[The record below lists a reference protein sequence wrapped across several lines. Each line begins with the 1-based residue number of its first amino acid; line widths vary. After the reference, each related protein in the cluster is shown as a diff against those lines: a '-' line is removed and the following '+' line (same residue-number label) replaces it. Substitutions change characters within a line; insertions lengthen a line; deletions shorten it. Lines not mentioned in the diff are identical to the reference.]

1 MNKNNKTNRS
11 QNSILRLPRQEDLNP
26 IKHRIKIRK
35 ISVRGPKSPMILIY
49 GFLIINLIGS
59 ILLTLPFSTKDGSS
73 DFIVSLYTS
82 TSAITVTGLT
92 LVDTSTYW
100 SFFGQL
106 IIIFLCFIGG
116 LGFMMAAAF
125 IIILTG
131 QKLSLNNRLLI
142 RDGLGGGNL
151 GSITTMIKYT
161 VILAVGLQIIG
172 ILLLFLKW
180 YTLDKLWGGITWI
193 EALWQ
198 SVFHAIS
205 AYNNAGFDIIPEY
218 LGENSLEHFSNDP
231 LILLILGVLIF
242 FGGIGFLPIRDLYKK
257 KSFSKLELESKV
269 VLYFS
274 VFLTILGAILFFIT
288 ESNNELTI
296 GNNNF
301 TDKISISLFQSI
313 STRTAGFAITDYS
326 NILSPTIIISCLLMI
341 IGGATASTA
350 GGIKINTFAIIFL
363 ATASSLVGRKNI
375 TAFHRRIPFDNV
387 VRAFSITVL
396 FFLSLLILSI
406 IMFIFEPNLSFEHVI
421 FEMVSA
427 IGNNGLSSGISQEY
441 TNTSKIIIIF
451 TMFLGRFG
459 PLTLILLLAGKTIQP
474 SFEDSEERIRIG

>member
-1 MNKNNKTNRS
+1 MNKDKKINRYK
-11 QNSILRLPRQEDLNP
+11 NTIVRLPREEDLNP
-26 IKHRIKIRK
+26 IKHHIKVRK

-49 GFLIINLIGS
+49 GFLLINLIGS
-59 ILLTLPFSTKDGSS
+59 ILLTIPFSTTDGSS
-73 DFIVSLYTS
+73 DFIIALYTS

-106 IIIFLCFIGG
+106 IIIILCFIGG

-151 GSITTMIKYT
+151 GSITIMIKYT

-180 YTLDKLWGGITWI
+180 HTLDKLWEGITWI

-198 SVFHAIS
+198 SVFHGIS
-205 AYNNAGFDIIPEY
+205 AYNNAGFDIIPEN
-218 LGENSLEHFSNDP
+218 LGENSLEYFSNDP
-231 LILLILGVLIF
+231 LILLILGILIF
-242 FGGIGFLPIRDLYKK
+242 FGGIGFLPIRDIYKK

-274 VFLTILGAILFFIT
+274 FFLTILGGFLFFIT
-288 ESNNELTI
+288 ESNNHLTI
-296 GNNNF
+296 ENNTF
-301 TDKISISLFQSI
+301 LDKISISLFQSI

-375 TAFHRRIPFDNV
+375 TAFRRRIPFDNV

-406 IMFIFEPNLSFEHVI
+406 IIFIFEPNLSFEHVI

-441 TNTSKIIIIF
+441 TITSKIIVIF

>member
-1 MNKNNKTNRS
+1 MNKDKKINRYK
-11 QNSILRLPRQEDLNP
+11 NTIVRLPREEDLNP
-26 IKHRIKIRK
+26 IKHHIKVRK

-49 GFLIINLIGS
+49 GFLLINLIGS
-59 ILLTLPFSTKDGSS
+59 ILLTIPFSTTDGSS
-73 DFIVSLYTS
+73 DFIIALYTS

-106 IIIFLCFIGG
+106 IIIILCFIRG

-125 IIILTG
+125 IIILPG

-142 RDGLGGGNL
+142 MDGLGGGNL
-151 GSITTMIKYT
+151 GSITIMIKYT

-180 YTLDKLWGGITWI
+180 HTLDKLWEGITWI

-198 SVFHAIS
+198 SVFHGIS
-205 AYNNAGFDIIPEY
+205 AYNNAGFDIIPEN
-218 LGENSLEHFSNDP
+218 LGENSLEYFSNDP
-231 LILLILGVLIF
+231 LILLILGILIF
-242 FGGIGFLPIRDLYKK
+242 FGGIGFLPIRDIYKK

-274 VFLTILGAILFFIT
+274 FFLTILGGLLFFIT
-288 ESNNELTI
+288 ESNNHLTI
-296 GNNNF
+296 ENNTF
-301 TDKISISLFQSI
+301 LDKISISLFQSI

-375 TAFHRRIPFDNV
+375 TAFRRRIPFDNV

-406 IMFIFEPNLSFEHVI
+406 IIFIFEPNLSFEHVI

-441 TNTSKIIIIF
+441 TITSKIIVIF

>member
-73 DFIVSLYTS
+73 DFIISLYTS

-257 KSFSKLELESKV
+257 KSFSKVELESKV

-363 ATASSLVGRKNI
+363 ATTSSLIGRKNI

>member
-1 MNKNNKTNRS
+1 MNKDKKINRYK
-11 QNSILRLPRQEDLNP
+11 NTIVRLPREEDLNP
-26 IKHRIKIRK
+26 IKHHIKVRK

-49 GFLIINLIGS
+49 GFLLINLIGS
-59 ILLTLPFSTKDGSS
+59 ILLTIPFSTTDGSS
-73 DFIVSLYTS
+73 DFIIALYTS

-106 IIIFLCFIGG
+106 IIIILCFIGG

-151 GSITTMIKYT
+151 GSITIMIKYT

-180 YTLDKLWGGITWI
+180 HTLDKLWEGITWI

-198 SVFHAIS
+198 SVFHGIS
-205 AYNNAGFDIIPEY
+205 AYNNAGFDIIPEN
-218 LGENSLEHFSNDP
+218 LGENSLEYFSNDP
-231 LILLILGVLIF
+231 LILLILGILIF
-242 FGGIGFLPIRDLYKK
+242 FGGIGFLPIRDIYKK

-274 VFLTILGAILFFIT
+274 FFLTILGGLLFFIT
-288 ESNNELTI
+288 ESNNHLTI
-296 GNNNF
+296 ENNTF
-301 TDKISISLFQSI
+301 LDKISISLFQSI

-375 TAFHRRIPFDNV
+375 TAFRRRIPFDNV

-406 IMFIFEPNLSFEHVI
+406 IIFIFEPNLSFEHVI

-441 TNTSKIIIIF
+441 TITSKIIVIF

>member
-1 MNKNNKTNRS
+1 MNKDKKINRYK
-11 QNSILRLPRQEDLNP
+11 NTIVRLPREEDLNP
-26 IKHRIKIRK
+26 IKHHIKVRK

-49 GFLIINLIGS
+49 GFLLINLIGS
-59 ILLTLPFSTKDGSS
+59 ILLTIPFSTTDGSS
-73 DFIVSLYTS
+73 DFIIALYTS

-106 IIIFLCFIGG
+106 IIIILCFIGG

-151 GSITTMIKYT
+151 GSITIMIKYT

-180 YTLDKLWGGITWI
+180 YTLDKLWEGITWI

-198 SVFHAIS
+198 SVFHGIS
-205 AYNNAGFDIIPEY
+205 AYNNAGFDIIPEN
-218 LGENSLEHFSNDP
+218 LGENSLEYFSNDP
-231 LILLILGVLIF
+231 LILLILGILIF
-242 FGGIGFLPIRDLYKK
+242 FGGIGFLPIRDIYKK

-274 VFLTILGAILFFIT
+274 FFLTILGGLLFFIT
-288 ESNNELTI
+288 ESNNHLTI
-296 GNNNF
+296 ENNTF
-301 TDKISISLFQSI
+301 LDKISISLFQSI

-375 TAFHRRIPFDNV
+375 TAFRRRIPFDNV

-406 IMFIFEPNLSFEHVI
+406 IMFIFEPNLSFEHLI

-441 TNTSKIIIIF
+441 TNTSKIIVIF

>member
-288 ESNNELTI
+288 ESNNELTV

-363 ATASSLVGRKNI
+363 ATASSLIGRKNI

>member
-73 DFIVSLYTS
+73 DFIISLYTS

-363 ATASSLVGRKNI
+363 ATASSLIGRKNI

>member
-1 MNKNNKTNRS
+1 LNKDKKINRYK
-11 QNSILRLPRQEDLNP
+11 NTIVRLPREEDLNP
-26 IKHRIKIRK
+26 IKHHIKVRK

-49 GFLIINLIGS
+49 GFLLINLIGS
-59 ILLTLPFSTKDGSS
+59 ILLTIPFSTTDGSS
-73 DFIVSLYTS
+73 DFIIALYTS

-106 IIIFLCFIGG
+106 IIIILCFIGG

-151 GSITTMIKYT
+151 GSITIMIKYT

-180 YTLDKLWGGITWI
+180 YTLDKLWEGITWI

-198 SVFHAIS
+198 SVFHGIS
-205 AYNNAGFDIIPEY
+205 AYNNAGFDIIPEN
-218 LGENSLEHFSNDP
+218 LGENSLEYFSNDP
-231 LILLILGVLIF
+231 LILLILGILIF
-242 FGGIGFLPIRDLYKK
+242 FGGIGFLPIRDIYKK

-274 VFLTILGAILFFIT
+274 FFLTILGGFLFFIT
-288 ESNNELTI
+288 ESNNHLTI
-296 GNNNF
+296 ENNTF
-301 TDKISISLFQSI
+301 LDKISISLFQSI

-375 TAFHRRIPFDNV
+375 TAFRRRIPFDNV

-406 IMFIFEPNLSFEHVI
+406 IIFIFEPNLSFEHVI

-441 TNTSKIIIIF
+441 TITSKIIVIF

>member
-1 MNKNNKTNRS
+1 MNKDKKINRYK
-11 QNSILRLPRQEDLNP
+11 NTIVRLPREEDLNP
-26 IKHRIKIRK
+26 IKHHIKVRK

-49 GFLIINLIGS
+49 GFLLINLIGS
-59 ILLTLPFSTKDGSS
+59 ILLTIPFSTTDGSS
-73 DFIVSLYTS
+73 DFIIALYTS

-106 IIIFLCFIGG
+106 IIIILCFIGG

-151 GSITTMIKYT
+151 GSITIMIKYT

-180 YTLDKLWGGITWI
+180 YTLDKLWEGITWI

-198 SVFHAIS
+198 SVFHGIS
-205 AYNNAGFDIIPEY
+205 AYNNAGFDIIPEN
-218 LGENSLEHFSNDP
+218 LGENSLEYFSNDP
-231 LILLILGVLIF
+231 LILLILGILIF
-242 FGGIGFLPIRDLYKK
+242 FGGIGFLPIRDIYKK

-274 VFLTILGAILFFIT
+274 FFLTILGGFLFFIT
-288 ESNNELTI
+288 ESNNHLTI
-296 GNNNF
+296 ENNTF
-301 TDKISISLFQSI
+301 LDKISISLFQSI

-375 TAFHRRIPFDNV
+375 TAFRRRIPFDNV

-406 IMFIFEPNLSFEHVI
+406 IIFIFEPNLSFEHVI

-441 TNTSKIIIIF
+441 TITSKIIVIF

>member
-1 MNKNNKTNRS
+1 LNKDKKINRYK
-11 QNSILRLPRQEDLNP
+11 NTIVRLPREEDLNP
-26 IKHRIKIRK
+26 IKHHIKVRK

-49 GFLIINLIGS
+49 GFLLINLIGS
-59 ILLTLPFSTKDGSS
+59 ILLTIPFSTTDGSS
-73 DFIVSLYTS
+73 DFIIALYTS

-106 IIIFLCFIGG
+106 IIIILCFIGG

-151 GSITTMIKYT
+151 GSITIMIKYT

-180 YTLDKLWGGITWI
+180 HTLDKLWEGITWI

-198 SVFHAIS
+198 SVFHGIS
-205 AYNNAGFDIIPEY
+205 AYNNAGFDIIPEN
-218 LGENSLEHFSNDP
+218 LGENSLEYFSNDP
-231 LILLILGVLIF
+231 LILLILGILIF
-242 FGGIGFLPIRDLYKK
+242 FGGIGFLPIRDIYKK

-274 VFLTILGAILFFIT
+274 FFLTILGGFLFFIT
-288 ESNNELTI
+288 ESNNHLTI
-296 GNNNF
+296 ENNTF
-301 TDKISISLFQSI
+301 LDKISISLFQSI

-375 TAFHRRIPFDNV
+375 TAFRRRIPFDNV

-406 IMFIFEPNLSFEHVI
+406 IIFIFEPNLSFEHVI

-441 TNTSKIIIIF
+441 TITSKIIVIF

>member
-73 DFIVSLYTS
+73 DFIISLYTS

-451 TMFLGRFG
+451 TMFIVRFG

>member
-1 MNKNNKTNRS
+1 M
-11 QNSILRLPRQEDLNP
+11 RLPRQEDLNP
-26 IKHRIKIRK
+26 VKHHIKIRK

-49 GFLIINLIGS
+49 GFLLINLIGS
-59 ILLTLPFSTKDGSS
+59 ILLTLPFSTKDGNS
-73 DFIVSLYTS
+73 DFIISLYTS

-151 GSITTMIKYT
+151 GSITIMIKYT

-180 YTLDKLWGGITWI
+180 YTLDKLWEGITWI

-198 SVFHAIS
+198 SVFHGIS
-205 AYNNAGFDIIPEY
+205 AYNNAGFDIIPEN
-218 LGENSLEHFSNDP
+218 LGKNSLEYFSNDP

-274 VFLTILGAILFFIT
+274 IFLTILGAILFFIT
-288 ESNNELTI
+288 ESNNQLTI
-296 GNNNF
+296 GNNTF
-301 TDKISISLFQSI
+301 LDKISISLFQSI

-363 ATASSLVGRKNI
+363 ATASSLIGRKNI

-396 FFLSLLILSI
+396 FFLGLLILSI

-441 TNTSKIIIIF
+441 TNTSKIIVIF

>member
-73 DFIVSLYTS
+73 DFIISLYTS

-288 ESNNELTI
+288 ESNNELTV

>member
-1 MNKNNKTNRS
+1 MNKDKKINRYK
-11 QNSILRLPRQEDLNP
+11 NTIVRLPREEDLNP
-26 IKHRIKIRK
+26 IKHHIKVRK

-49 GFLIINLIGS
+49 GFLLINLIGS
-59 ILLTLPFSTKDGSS
+59 ILLTIPFSTTDGSS
-73 DFIVSLYTS
+73 DFIIALYTS

-106 IIIFLCFIGG
+106 IIIILCFIGG

-151 GSITTMIKYT
+151 GSITIMIKYT

-180 YTLDKLWGGITWI
+180 HTLDKLWEGITWI

-198 SVFHAIS
+198 SVFHGIS
-205 AYNNAGFDIIPEY
+205 AYNNAGFDIIPEN
-218 LGENSLEHFSNDP
+218 LGENSLEYFSNDP
-231 LILLILGVLIF
+231 LILLILGILIF
-242 FGGIGFLPIRDLYKK
+242 FGGIGFLPIRDIYKK

-274 VFLTILGAILFFIT
+274 FFLTILGGLLFFIT
-288 ESNNELTI
+288 ESNNHLTI
-296 GNNNF
+296 ENNTF
-301 TDKISISLFQSI
+301 LDKISISLFQSI

-363 ATASSLVGRKNI
+363 ATASSLIGRKNI
-375 TAFHRRIPFDNV
+375 TPFHRRIPFDNV

-396 FFLSLLILSI
+396 FFLGLLILSI
-406 IMFIFEPNLSFEHVI
+406 IMFIFEPNLSFEHLI

-441 TNTSKIIIIF
+441 TNTSKIIVIF

>member
-73 DFIVSLYTS
+73 DFIISLYTS

-288 ESNNELTI
+288 ESNNELTV
-296 GNNNF
+296 GNINF

>member
-288 ESNNELTI
+288 ESNNELTV